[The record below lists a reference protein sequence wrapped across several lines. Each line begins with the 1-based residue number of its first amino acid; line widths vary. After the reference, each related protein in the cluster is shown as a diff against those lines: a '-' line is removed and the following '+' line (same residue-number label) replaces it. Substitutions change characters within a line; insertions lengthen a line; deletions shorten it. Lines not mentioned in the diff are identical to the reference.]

1 MEVFVKLHTKY
12 FGEIEYLEEDLLH
25 FTAGPFGFEEE
36 REFLLL
42 PFEGSAGTLL
52 CFQSTRTPALDF
64 VAMDPFA
71 LLPEYAPVLQPQELE
86 ELGVSD
92 SQELGFY
99 VLCVVKKP
107 VSDSTVNLKCP
118 VAINPDTRA
127 ARQVILESDVY
138 EMRHSLAQFSTEEGA
153 PC

>member
-1 MEVFVKLHTKY
+1 MKLHTKY

-52 CFQSTRTPALDF
+52 CFQSTRTPALAF